1 SESSSRTTDLPNTNL
16 STIKEAQR
24 KKTSVSKVSKKP
36 IPRGLHKFR
45 DLNLQVV
52 RRKQDSE
59 VGSKKIEE
67 ESIPR
72 NKAPSTNDGRRSF
85 MTDSSGNRV
94 EVIEPDEHEVA
105 IRNQS
110 LEEAPSTFDP
120 DGLFGPVSSRLRSR
134 FAMDSR
140 FKRIHNPIDEDFGIY
155 PPTNKRRHH
164 IAFLERIVASGGI
177 YLTSLKQDEKV
188 GDIDATNLEES
199 IPRIMGIL
207 DEMDED
213 DIDWVPTLYSLAEV
227 EKEFIPKS
235 YKQAMQSTARLN
247 WGSAMDSEMAAHGK
261 MVTFGDLMK
270 LPEGKTAIGCIW
282 VFAKK
287 DSGIYKARLVA
298 LGNHQKE
305 GIDYDLTFSPVIR
318 YTSLRLVLAIAA
330 RLRLGIRAWDV
341 STAFL
346 NGKLEEEIYIRQ
358 PEGYVV
364 EGKEH
369 LVYRLNRSLYGLK
382 QSPRVWHETVRQE
395 IEKIDFKQSKAEP
408 CLFYKHVK
416 AGLVMLA
423 LYVDDMLVFGP
434 TDGEIEKVK
443 SYLFKRFKMKDLGVP
458 KKFLGMNFKVSKGV
472 IEISL
477 EDYINKMLDIFEDSV
492 RPTKAPISKQDKLKP
507 RAEDEEACDA
517 TLFRSMIG
525 KFLYAAMVARP
536 DISYAT
542 SFLSRFLV
550 DPSVSHLK
558 A

>member
-1 SESSSRTTDLPNTNL
+1 
-16 STIKEAQR
+16 
-24 KKTSVSKVSKKP
+24 
-36 IPRGLHKFR
+36 
-45 DLNLQVV
+45 
-52 RRKQDSE
+52 
-59 VGSKKIEE
+59 
-67 ESIPR
+67 
-72 NKAPSTNDGRRSF
+72 
-85 MTDSSGNRV
+85 
-94 EVIEPDEHEVA
+94 
-105 IRNQS
+105 
-110 LEEAPSTFDP
+110 
-120 DGLFGPVSSRLRSR
+120 
-134 FAMDSR
+134 
-140 FKRIHNPIDEDFGIY
+140 
-155 PPTNKRRHH
+155 
-164 IAFLERIVASGGI
+164 
-177 YLTSLKQDEKV
+177 
-188 GDIDATNLEES
+188 
-199 IPRIMGIL
+199 MGIL

-235 YKQAMQSTARLN
+235 YKQAMQSAARLN

-408 CLFYKHVK
+408 
-416 AGLVMLA
+416 
-423 LYVDDMLVFGP
+423 
-434 TDGEIEKVK
+434 
-443 SYLFKRFKMKDLGVP
+443 
-458 KKFLGMNFKVSKGV
+458 
-472 IEISL
+472 
-477 EDYINKMLDIFEDSV
+477 
-492 RPTKAPISKQDKLKP
+492 
-507 RAEDEEACDA
+507 
-517 TLFRSMIG
+517 
-525 KFLYAAMVARP
+525 
-536 DISYAT
+536 
-542 SFLSRFLV
+542 
-550 DPSVSHLK
+550 
-558 A
+558 